1 MNDTSGG
8 ARNAT
13 ARGSGSGR
21 RQTLVP
27 RRVGPLRPAG
37 RRQSRGAAPRRGEE
51 APGGSGATSDA
62 SDPSPPTF
70 PPTGARPNTACPS
83 PPPPTPARP
92 RPRPPSRDRRP
103 IPVRIRRRRRDE
115 TQGRPRV
122 SSRARR
128 ADDHQRAPSRGDVA
142 PPNEQ
147 ILALVSGLDRDP
159 EAPPWTG
166 DDLVRWRRDPER
178 CVRRAVAALED
189 RMRRSLAA
197 TVARENARSM
207 SPRGTSA
214 IFSPSVFMRVDKNR
228 HGRLTGDCGVAMFM
242 TAWGRRPD
250 RDEHRHDEHENDPE
264 YDAEIV
270 HDVDDVD
277 ESHMNDV
284 GRISTSVGLERRRR
298 RPERR
303 PGVTFSGGEGAKKT
317 RDSRLGARASR
328 PSSAS
333 LAAKSLGSPAK
344 PREKDDTFEFVRL
357 LPRDA
362 GMGSTARSTRTSR
375 KPPPPLFS
383 SSTATIATGS
393 CPTRCSFNRSS
404 RPPRVFS
411 GWNL

>member
-13 ARGSGSGR
+13 ARGSGSGDAKPSSR
-21 RQTLVP
+21 GGSDRSAPRGVANRAAQLRVAEKKRQAEAGYLGRERPIAADLPPYWSTSKHGMPFTATANPRASASATTKPRSSTDP
-27 RRVGPLRPAG
+27 RRAPVVAAATKPRGVRASLRALD
-37 RRQSRGAAPRRGEE
+37 APM
-51 APGGSGATSDA
+51 
-62 SDPSPPTF
+62 
-70 PPTGARPNTACPS
+70 
-83 PPPPTPARP
+83 TPRE
-92 RPRPPSRDRRP
+92 RL
-103 IPVRIRRRRRDE
+103 
-115 TQGRPRV
+115 
-122 SSRARR
+122 RAVM
-128 ADDHQRAPSRGDVA
+128 SL

-178 CVRRAVAALED
+178 CMRRAVAALED

-207 SPRGTSA
+207 SPAWNERDFLTR
-214 IFSPSVFMRVDKNR
+214 VFMRVDKNR
-228 HGRLTGDCGVAMFM
+228 HGRLTGDCDVAMFM

-284 GRISTSVGLERRRR
+284 DESQPQASATSAAS
-298 RPERR
+298 PAP
-303 PGVTFSGGEGAKKT
+303 PGGDVFWWRAAKA
-317 RDSRLGARASR
+317 RDSRLGARARALPRR
-328 PSSAS
+328 PSRRNPSARPRNLVRRTTRS
-333 LAAKSLGSPAK
+333 NSCVFFLAT
-344 PREKDDTFEFVRL
+344 R
-357 LPRDA
+357 

>member
-13 ARGSGSGR
+13 ARGSGSGDAKPSSR
-21 RQTLVP
+21 GGSDRSAPRGVANRAAQLRVAEKKRQAEAGYLGRERPIAADLPPYWSTSKHGMPFTATANPRASASATTKPRSSTDP
-27 RRVGPLRPAG
+27 RRRARAATKP
-37 RRQSRGAAPRRGEE
+37 RG
-51 APGGSGATSDA
+51 
-62 SDPSPPTF
+62 
-70 PPTGARPNTACPS
+70 
-83 PPPPTPARP
+83 
-92 RPRPPSRDRRP
+92 
-103 IPVRIRRRRRDE
+103 V
-115 TQGRPRV
+115 RV

-166 DDLVRWRRDPER
+166 DGLVRMSRRDPNDA
-178 CVRRAVAALED
+178 CARAVAALED

-207 SPRGTSA
+207 SPAWNERDFLTA
-214 IFSPSVFMRVDKNR
+214 FMRVDKNR
-228 HGRLTGDCGVAMFM
+228 HGRLTGDCDVAMFM

-284 GRISTSVGLERRRR
+284 DAVSTPPRRRRRR
-298 RPERR
+298 RPR
-303 PGVTFSGGEGAKKT
+303 PPGGDVFWWRGGEEDA
-317 RDSRLGARASR
+317 RLEVGCAGVAPFLGVPRGEI
-328 PSSAS
+328 
-333 LAAKSLGSPAK
+333 LGSP
-344 PREKDDTFEFVRL
+344 RE
-357 LPRDA
+357 
-362 GMGSTARSTRTSR
+362 TS
-375 KPPPPLFS
+375 
-383 SSTATIATGS
+383 
-393 CPTRCSFNRSS
+393 
-404 RPPRVFS
+404 
-411 GWNL
+411 